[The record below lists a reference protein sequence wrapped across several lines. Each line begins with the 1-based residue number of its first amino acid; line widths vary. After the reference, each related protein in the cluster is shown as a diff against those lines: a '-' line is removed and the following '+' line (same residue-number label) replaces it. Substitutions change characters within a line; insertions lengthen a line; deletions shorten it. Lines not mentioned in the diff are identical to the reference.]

1 MPIHI
6 IVNDGKSVPVVY
18 CDRCEQP
25 IDDASDGKVGWR
37 AIDISVPYFT
47 HQGCTADHV
56 AERRHHFV
64 QKSMELQEF
73 LGQLGAIAK

>member
-1 MPIHI
+1 MAIHI
-6 IVNDGKSVPVVY
+6 IVNDGKSVPVVH
-18 CDRCEQP
+18 CDRCGQP
-25 IDDASDGKVGWR
+25 IDHASDGKVGWR
-37 AIDISVPYFT
+37 ALDISVPYFT

-56 AERRHHFV
+56 AGRRHFV